1 MSLGPLMISLR
12 GTTLAADE
20 RKWLAAPVVGGV
32 ILFARNF
39 ENLNQLRALVDD
51 IHSIR
56 NPALLVTV
64 DQEGGR
70 VQRFGAP
77 FTVLPPARSLG
88 HLYDADPAAALA
100 AARSLGWLMAAELR
114 AINIDMSF
122 APVVDLDRGLS
133 AVIGDRALHGSA
145 DAVTKLALQ
154 FSEGAQEAGMA
165 ITAKHFPTHA
175 GATSDSHTEIATD
188 RREYQ
193 ELFEDLQPYRA
204 LIDAGLQAIMVAH
217 VVFPALDPLP
227 ASLSRWWITRQLRDA
242 LGFHGAIISDDVS
255 MAGAAGI
262 GDLGARVE
270 RALQAGCDL
279 VLVCNVPDEIP
290 GLLDRFQGYV
300 NPASQLRL
308 MRLRG
313 RQRAEWE
320 QAHETPEWKQAR
332 RVVASLG
339 ARPKL
344 ELRG

>member
-1 MSLGPLMISLR
+1 MISLR
-12 GTTLAADE
+12 GTTLSADE
-20 RKWLAAPVVGGV
+20 RKWLASPVVGGA

-39 ENLNQLRALVDD
+39 ENLAQLRALVDD

-88 HLYDADPAAALA
+88 HLYDADPEAALE
-100 AARSLGWLMAAELR
+100 AARGLGWLMAAELR
-114 AINIDMSF
+114 AISIDMSF
-122 APVVDLDRGLS
+122 APVVDLDRGLA
-133 AVIGDRALHGSA
+133 AVIGDRALHGDA
-145 DAVTKLALQ
+145 EAVTKLALQ
-154 FSEGAQEAGMA
+154 FNEGAQKAGMA

-175 GATSDSHTEIATD
+175 GATSDSHTDIATD
-188 RREYQ
+188 RREYAD
-193 ELFEDLQPYRA
+193 LFEDLRPYKA
-204 LIDAGLQAIMVAH
+204 LIGAGLQAVMVAH
-217 VVFPALDPLP
+217 VIFPALDPLP
-227 ASLSRWWITRQLRDA
+227 ASLSRWWITRQLRGE
-242 LGFHGAIISDDVS
+242 LGFHGAIVSDDVS

-262 GDLGARVE
+262 GDLGTRVE
-270 RALQAGCDL
+270 RALDAGCDL

-290 GLLDRFQGYV
+290 ELLDKFQGYV

-313 RQRAEWE
+313 REHVEWE
-320 QAHETPEWKQAR
+320 QVHEMPEWKQAR
-332 RVVASLG
+332 RLVAVLG

-344 ELRG
+344 ELKG